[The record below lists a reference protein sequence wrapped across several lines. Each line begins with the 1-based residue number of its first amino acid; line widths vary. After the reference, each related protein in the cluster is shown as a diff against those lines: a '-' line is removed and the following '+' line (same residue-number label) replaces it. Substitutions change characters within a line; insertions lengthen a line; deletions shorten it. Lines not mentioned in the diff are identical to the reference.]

1 MPVFL
6 MVAVGVLLKTLSQ
19 QNTVTAE
26 LVQNT
31 GTVTVRYY
39 YFQVSCMSYTGYLG
53 FFYEENN

>member
-1 MPVFL
+1 